1 MFPDLLGRGLKT
13 TRSWACWLAFI
24 ASVRTTNGESVPHLL
39 DDVAHAAVAANL
51 NTPGVAQ

>member
-1 MFPDLLGRGLKT
+1 MFPDLKGRGLQCS
-13 TRSWACWLAFI
+13 RSWACWLAFI

-39 DDVAHAAVAANL
+39 DDVACAAVAANL